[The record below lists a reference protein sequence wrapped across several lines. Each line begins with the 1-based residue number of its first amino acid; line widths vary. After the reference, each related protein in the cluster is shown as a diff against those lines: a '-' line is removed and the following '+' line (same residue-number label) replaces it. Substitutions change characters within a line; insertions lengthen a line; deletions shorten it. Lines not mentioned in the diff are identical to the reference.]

1 MKGDDIS
8 RNLSVAARLLSKPGA
23 WTRGKYAKPY
33 RAATYST
40 TPTDPSASCF
50 CIAGA
55 VARAFGV
62 SPGAVPMRAWDRITA
77 ALGLAEDGGDGPI
90 VAWNDSPAA
99 SQKRAV
105 AALRKAAKL

>member
-8 RNLSVAARLLSKPGA
+8 RNLSVAARLLSRPGA
-23 WTRGKYAKPY
+23 WTRGNYAKPY

-40 TPTDPSASCF
+40 MPNDPTASCF
-50 CIAGA
+50 CVAGA

-62 SPGAVPMRAWDRITA
+62 PPGAVPSRAWNRIAA
-77 ALGLAEDGGDGPI
+77 ALGLDEEGNDARI